1 MFDVPK
7 GLRTSG
13 SSDSVGGGNGGSS
26 TRIDSSAADESDE
39 LLQYAIQQSLLD
51 SKCEENRNER
61 ERREAE
67 VTRAA
72 PPITE
77 DEELRYGGRRGVN
90 PTTLI
95 FCRAIK
101 QSMTFEPVDQRQSH
115 GSPLR
120 RDDYNVAMAL
130 RASEES
136 ERQRQQEEDELQRI
150 LKLSLT
156 DK

>member
-1 MFDVPK
+1 MPK

-13 SSDSVGGGNGGSS
+13 SSDSVGGFNGGSS

-61 ERREAE
+61 REAE

-77 DEELRYGGRRGVN
+77 DEELRRYGGRRRVD
-90 PTTLI
+90 PTTVI
-95 FCRAIK
+95 F
-101 QSMTFEPVDQRQSH
+101 
-115 GSPLR
+115 L
-120 RDDYNVAMAL
+120 
-130 RASEES
+130 
-136 ERQRQQEEDELQRI
+136 
-150 LKLSLT
+150 
-156 DK
+156 